1 MQEIINSFVED
12 TKEEICKL
20 SRDIFSYA
28 ELANT
33 ETKSVKAIV
42 EYVEKY
48 GFKTQYYE
56 NYPTAFRSE
65 WGSGSPVIGILAEYD
80 ALPGLNQAGKPSY
93 DGNPS
98 KSGHGCGHNLLG
110 AGAAAG
116 AVALKV
122 AMEKNNIPG
131 TVVLYGCPSEEI
143 CEGKI
148 VMAHMG
154 CFKELDIALS
164 WHPNQRNYTGEESQQ
179 AMDSVQFSFVGITSH
194 AAGKPHL
201 GRSALD
207 ACELMNVG
215 VNYLRE
221 HVTDDVRMHYSYVN
235 AGDKPNVVPAF
246 AKTWY
251 YIRGKDRETV
261 NQVTDRV
268 IKIAQGA
275 ALMTETKL
283 DYEFLSR
290 SYSTLVNFTLCKL
303 YQDVMEDIGAP
314 KFDEDDIAFAT
325 ELVKNVPD
333 LGIEPRFKDDIEPMK
348 NQIEY
353 VFGSTDFSDVTQIVP
368 ASAFTTTCAPASTPL
383 HHWSYTACAGS
394 KVGEKGMLYAAKI
407 LAESAYRL
415 YTDEDL
421 VNKVKKEFADTSKGW
436 WK

>member
-1 MQEIINSFVED
+1 
-12 TKEEICKL
+12 
-20 SRDIFSYA
+20 
-28 ELANT
+28 
-33 ETKSVKAIV
+33 
-42 EYVEKY
+42 
-48 GFKTQYYE
+48 
-56 NYPTAFRSE
+56 
-65 WGSGSPVIGILAEYD
+65 
-80 ALPGLNQAGKPSY
+80 
-93 DGNPS
+93 
-98 KSGHGCGHNLLG
+98 
-110 AGAAAG
+110 
-116 AVALKV
+116 
-122 AMEKNNIPG
+122 
-131 TVVLYGCPSEEI
+131 
-143 CEGKI
+143 
-148 VMAHMG
+148 
-154 CFKELDIALS
+154 
-164 WHPNQRNYTGEESQQ
+164 
-179 AMDSVQFSFVGITSH
+179 
-194 AAGKPHL
+194 
-201 GRSALD
+201 
-207 ACELMNVG
+207 MNVG

-314 KFDEDDIAFAT
+314 KFDEEDIAFAT

-415 YTDEDL
+415 YIDEDL
-421 VNKVKKEFADTSKGW
+421 VNKAKKEFADTSKGW